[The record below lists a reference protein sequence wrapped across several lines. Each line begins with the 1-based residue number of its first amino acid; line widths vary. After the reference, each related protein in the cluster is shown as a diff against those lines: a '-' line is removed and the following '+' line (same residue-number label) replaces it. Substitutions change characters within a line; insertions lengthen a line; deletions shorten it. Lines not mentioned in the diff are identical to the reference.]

1 MSTAP
6 VIEEP
11 SLGAVASG
19 LAVSAVCNPGSLGI
33 ARYVS
38 RLEQALARVGVDY
51 RPVRHGRGAGSAHY
65 HLGNSSRALLVER
78 PGRHVPFLVTVHD
91 VVPRSRALG
100 PLYRARVYP
109 QLLEDARAVV
119 VHSGFAAD
127 LLATV
132 AGGRPRRLVVIPHP
146 APRPR
151 AGRRVDARRT
161 LGWPE
166 DELLVVLPGVIKAAK
181 LVREAVEAVAS
192 APGWRLALVGRLA
205 DPGAA
210 RAARRRG
217 ALVLPEPDDAAYEH
231 AIVAADSVLCLRSG
245 SVGETNGPLLDA
257 LGAGR
262 AVLATR
268 SGSIPEVAGE
278 AASYCDGT
286 TAGIREGLVRLTD
299 DRVRS
304 DLEGRADRRAGE
316 LSWEASAARHVE
328 LFREV
333 LGG

>member
-1 MSTAP
+1 MSAAP
-6 VIEEP
+6 VIEEL
-11 SLGAVASG
+11 SLGAFASP

-38 RLEQALARVGVDY
+38 RLEEALVRVGVDY
-51 RPVRHGRGAGSAHY
+51 RPVRRGRGGGAAHY

-78 PGRHVPFLVTVHD
+78 PGRHVPFVVTVHD
-91 VVPRSRALG
+91 VVPRTRALA

-119 VHSGFAAD
+119 VHSVFAAD
-127 LLATV
+127 LLETV
-132 AGGRPRRLVVIPHP
+132 ARGRPRRLVVIPHP
-146 APRPR
+146 APRPQ
-151 AGRRVDARRT
+151 AGTRVEARRT

-217 ALVLPEPDDAAYEH
+217 ALILPEPDDAAYER
-231 AIVAADSVLCLRSG
+231 AMVAADSVLCLRSG

-278 AASYCDGT
+278 GASYCNGT
-286 TAGIREGLVRLTD
+286 AAGIREGLIMLSD

-304 DLEGRADRRAGE
+304 VLERRADRRARE
-316 LSWEASAARHVE
+316 LSWEASATRHAE